1 MPNEVF
7 DSLLSWLDQWMQVVD
22 GKFTTEDAYAKYDYH
37 RKIKDIYNLYKVNVP
52 EYDEPKT
59 LTDSEKEAFKNQMI
73 AVESKFKG
81 LRMFGQSSKTTIK
94 KALRDGEKDFA
105 YFVRDKRSKKVE
117 QGNARTTLSF
127 DPKKAKEAF
136 ELLANYM
143 EDIKR
148 SPEASYISA
157 FKVLGPNY
165 QGERTDS
172 AIMYLTTS
180 DKKIIDKIVKELD
193 ARFKKAGIEMY
204 DHAPLGMKKWS
215 PGFSFSQQGPFS
227 SSHGLARSKI
237 INDATDILVNDAD
250 SDLSKEAMKKAL
262 QESLKKNGYDSDK
275 PEFLDLI
282 NFVENIETTE
292 TDTETRRDILKRY
305 ILNNKDKGVTKIISA
320 NKEMFKKELKQL
332 DKKYKKD
339 DKKSNPAEAP
349 YSVNDQVLSLDEDF
363 GDDGDEIDVNST
375 VVEKDI
381 TDAMVYGKIM
391 RFRDLFGANK
401 EVEDILESHVRNK
414 CEELEKDDRL
424 FMLAMEKAS
433 LSVKMNRAADI
444 WPKEESD
451 KTIKAL
457 EKQMT
462 AIEKEV
468 KEIND
473 RIVVMRREKEAIDK
487 KIKKVREDI
496 TKQRQQPR
504 IPVQKSEDDKS
515 KEASAADNKKD
526 SSDSASNA
534 SDPSSSDSDKKSKIH
549 KRRKSNHKK

>member
-7 DSLLSWLDQWMQVVD
+7 DSLLSWLEQWMQVVD

-59 LTDSEKEAFKNQMI
+59 LTESEKEAFKNQMI
-73 AVESKFKG
+73 AVEDKYKG
-81 LRMFGQSSKTTIK
+81 LKMFGQSSKTTIK
-94 KALRDGEKDFA
+94 QALREGKKDFA
-105 YFVRDKRSKKVE
+105 YFVRDKRSKKIE

-180 DKKIIDKIVKELD
+180 DKTIIDKIVKELD

-204 DHAPLGMKKWS
+204 DHAPLGMKNWS
-215 PGFSFSQQGPFS
+215 PGFSFSHQGPFS
-227 SSHGLARSKI
+227 SSHGIARSKI
-237 INDATDILVNDAD
+237 INDATDILVKDVD

-262 QESLKKNGYDSDK
+262 QESLKMNGYDIDK

-282 NFVENIETTE
+282 NFVENIENTE

-305 ILNNKDKGVTKIISA
+305 ILNNKDKGVTRIISA

-332 DKKYKKD
+332 DKKYKKS
-339 DKKSNPAEAP
+339 KSKEAP
-349 YSVNDQVLSLDEDF
+349 YSINDQVLSLDEDF

-375 VVEKDI
+375 VVEQDI

-414 CEELEKDDRL
+414 CEELDKEDRL
-424 FMLAMEKAS
+424 FILAMEKAS
-433 LSVKMNRAADI
+433 LTVKMNQAADL

-451 KTIKAL
+451 KAIEAL

-462 AIEKEV
+462 TIEKEV

-496 TKQRQQPR
+496 TKKRQQPR
-504 IPVQKSEDDKS
+504 IPVQHPQDDKI
-515 KEASAADNKKD
+515 KEANAADNKKD
-526 SSDSASNA
+526 SGDSASDVGDAN
-534 SDPSSSDSDKKSKIH
+534 SSDSDKKSKIH
-549 KRRKSNHKK
+549 RRRKSNGKK

>member
-7 DSLLSWLDQWMQVVD
+7 DSLLSWLEQWMQVVD
-22 GKFTTEDAYAKYDYH
+22 DKFTTEDAYAKYDYN

-59 LTDSEKEAFKNQMI
+59 LTDSEKEAFKNQLV
-73 AVESKFKG
+73 AVEGKYKG
-81 LRMFGQSSKTTIK
+81 LRMYGQSSKTTIK
-94 KALRDGEKDFA
+94 KALRDRKKDFA
-105 YFVRDKRSKKVE
+105 YFIRDIRSKKVE
-117 QGNARTTLSF
+117 QGNSRTTLSF
-127 DPKKAKEAF
+127 DPKKSKEAF
-136 ELLANYM
+136 ELLAKYM

-148 SPEASYISA
+148 SPEASYINGL
-157 FKVLGPNY
+157 KVLGPNY

-172 AIMYLTTS
+172 AIIYLTTS
-180 DKKIIDKIVKELD
+180 DKEIIDKIVKELD
-193 ARFKKAGIEMY
+193 DRFKKAGIEMY

-227 SSHGLARSKI
+227 SSHGMARSKI
-237 INDATDILVNDAD
+237 INDATDILVKDAD
-250 SDLSKEAMKKAL
+250 SDLSQEALKKAL
-262 QESLKKNGYDSDK
+262 QESLKMNGYDTDK
-275 PEFLDLI
+275 PEFLDII
-282 NFVENIETTE
+282 NFVENIETTD
-292 TDTETRRDILKRY
+292 TDTEIRRDILKRY

-320 NKEMFKKELKQL
+320 NKEMFKNELKQL
-332 DKKYKKD
+332 DKKYND

-401 EVEDILESHVRNK
+401 EVEEILESHIRNK
-414 CEELEKDDRL
+414 CEELEKEDRL
-424 FMLAMEKAS
+424 FILAMEKVA
-433 LSVKMNRAADI
+433 LSVKMDRAADI

-457 EKQMT
+457 KEQIT
-462 AIEKEV
+462 TIEKEV

-473 RIVVMRREKEAIDK
+473 RMVVMRREKEALEK

-496 TKQRQQPR
+496 TKQRQQQR
-504 IPVQKSEDDKS
+504 IPIQKSEDDKS
-515 KEASAADNKKD
+515 KESDAADKKKD
-526 SSDSASNA
+526 SDSASNV
-534 SDPSSSDSDKKSKIH
+534 SDASSSDSDKKSKIH
-549 KRRKSNHKK
+549 RRRKSNIKK